1 MVGKILSTK
10 MLELEKA
17 AQHNEIID
25 VSNYFWQVAQF
36 SKLLF
41 IYSSYSIIVV
51 LLYFNII
58 LF

>member
-25 VSNYFWQVAQF
+25 VSNYF
-36 SKLLF
+36 
-41 IYSSYSIIVV
+41 
-51 LLYFNII
+51 
-58 LF
+58 